1 MLAFTRRDLLKLGG
15 EAKVVLRLMQ
25 RRCGPINPSQE
36 AMIRALPL
44 EKLEALASANQLAGI
59 NLVTEGFWAENAGPD

>member
-59 NLVTEGFWAENAGPD
+59 NPLTEGFWAENAGPD